1 MAVRASGLA
10 YVVFCQTVAFG
21 AAPEVSA
28 QQGGSET
35 SKQAS
40 PLAATT
46 PGTDGRARKTL
57 KGEKPVS
64 RVLVSDAATARVLK
78 HALPEAWRHLAEA
91 SCQVLLS
98 EFKDKDGSPLV
109 DNLSNGAGD
118 LRSHLGRLVFVDGTE
133 TRACATGALAVTEP
147 GSRVVRVCSS
157 RLVWTWQQNP
167 RHVIA
172 GLIHEALHTLG
183 LGENPPSSAEITS
196 LVLKRCGTK

>member
-10 YVVFCQTVAFG
+10 RVVFCQLIAFG
-21 AAPEVSA
+21 MAPEVSA
-28 QQGGSET
+28 QQNGSET
-35 SKQAS
+35 AKQPT
-40 PLAATT
+40 PLAATPPASESHT
-46 PGTDGRARKTL
+46 RRML
-57 KGEKPVS
+57 KAENPVS
-64 RVLVSDAATARVLK
+64 RVLISDAATVRVLK
-78 HALPEAWRHLAEA
+78 QALPEAWRQLAEA

-98 EFKDKDGSPLV
+98 EFKDKDDAPLA

-118 LRSHLGRLVFVDGTE
+118 LQNHLGRLVFVDGTE

-167 RHVIA
+167 RHVVA
-172 GLIHEALHTLG
+172 GLIHEALHTMG

-196 LVLKRCGTK
+196 LVLKRCGT